1 MSELPRISPIL
12 PTPPTRPI
20 QPAREANRD
29 PKKPRRSPVRDK
41 DEEHR
46 SADPNPD
53 LEDDPLCG
61 GIDIKV

>member
-12 PTPPTRPI
+12 PRPPTRPVRR
-20 QPAREANRD
+20 AREANRD
-29 PKKPRRSPVRDK
+29 PKKPRPSLVRDE
-41 DEEHR
+41 DEEQR

-53 LEDDPLCG
+53 VEDDPRGG